1 MFTVPADA
9 FFFSGKLV
17 FRGNR
22 NQYKSSSYLR
32 CFHRSVQY
40 CILRRSH
47 RSVHCCIRIMPW
59 SASQQTRLG
68 YEKQLL
74 EQYFRGNRA
83 TWIDPTGNAR
93 VEIRVT
99 CSSNR
104 DYTLRIYIPVDFP
117 NACPQMVVCN
127 PSHCLVKRNG
137 TVMNSADSDDHTWGS
152 KDGCTQNLSLQA
164 SRVDR
169 WQHVIPSDHE
179 RFNLAGGVWGTSSYW
194 KFPQ

>member
-1 MFTVPADA
+1 ML
-9 FFFSGKLV
+9 FFSGKLA

-137 TVMNSADSDDHTWGS
+137 TVMSSADSDDHTWGS
-152 KDGCTQNLSLQA
+152 KDGCTQICHYKPAEWTDDNTLYQVTMKGLIWLEAYEAHLRTGNSLSNYLQ
-164 SRVDR
+164 
-169 WQHVIPSDHE
+169 H
-179 RFNLAGGVWGTSSYW
+179 Y
-194 KFPQ
+194 